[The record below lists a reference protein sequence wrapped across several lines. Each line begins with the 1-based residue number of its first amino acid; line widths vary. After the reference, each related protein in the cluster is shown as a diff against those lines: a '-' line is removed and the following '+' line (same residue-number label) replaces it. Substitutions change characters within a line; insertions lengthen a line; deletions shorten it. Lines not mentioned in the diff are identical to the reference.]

1 MFKKYIYD
9 SIKSIYT
16 MIIDNILSS
25 LILTTQSS
33 FMMKKSWTHLWNRNF
48 IKTWT
53 SMKHFYFCNDIFT

>member
-9 SIKSIYT
+9 SIKSINT

-33 FMMKKSWTHLWNRNF
+33 FMMKKSWTHL
-48 IKTWT
+48 
-53 SMKHFYFCNDIFT
+53 